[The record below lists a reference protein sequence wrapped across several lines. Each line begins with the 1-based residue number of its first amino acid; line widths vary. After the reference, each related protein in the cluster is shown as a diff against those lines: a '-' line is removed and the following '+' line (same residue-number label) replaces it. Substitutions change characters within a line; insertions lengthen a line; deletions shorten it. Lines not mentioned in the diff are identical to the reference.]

1 MFYHKNLFKWSLSL
15 TEMNKWLE
23 LFLGLL
29 LLVVLIFV
37 SWASAAYSWT
47 IFGKDFN
54 LLHAGWLFL
63 KGGVF
68 WFVLMISL
76 LLILLGINDI
86 RE

>member
-1 MFYHKNLFKWSLSL
+1 M
-15 TEMNKWLE
+15 E

-29 LLVVLIFV
+29 LLVILIFV

-54 LLHAGWLFL
+54 LLHAGWLFF
-63 KGGVF
+63 KGGLF
-68 WFVLMISL
+68 WFVAMMAL
-76 LLILLGINDI
+76 LLILLGINDL